1 MTRDSRPLRTDLSLR
16 AGGLLALAIAIAA
29 IDTLTGIPSTAG
41 GLGFMLAAIGFLGA
55 SAGVTLTLL
64 GGHIH
69 DPVTISARWQRAE
82 RRAAP

>member
-1 MTRDSRPLRTDLSLR
+1 MTRDAHHLRTDLSLR
-16 AGGLLALAIAIAA
+16 ASGLILLGIATVAIYALVQHPAGSALAF
-29 IDTLTGIPSTAG
+29 L
-41 GLGFMLAAIGFLGA
+41 FAAIGFLGA

-82 RRAAP
+82 RQAAP

>member
-1 MTRDSRPLRTDLSLR
+1 MTRDTHRLRTDLGLR
-16 AGGLLALAIAIAA
+16 AGGLLSLAIAITA
-29 IDTLTGIPSTAG
+29 IETMAGLPTTAG
-41 GLGFMLAAIGFLGA
+41 PLAFLLAAIGFLGA

-64 GGHIH
+64 GHHIH